1 MLYCLKKLLPGATWA
16 YMIAMI
22 EVLVSTT
29 SDVFFANK
37 LSITK
42 SGSHFIALAN
52 PRAHLTNRNRKD
64 LSNKKD
70 LA

>member
-1 MLYCLKKLLPGATWA
+1 ML
-16 YMIAMI
+16 AMI
-22 EVLVSTT
+22 EVLVST

-52 PRAHLTNRNRKD
+52 PLAHLTNH
-64 LSNKKD
+64 NK
-70 LA
+70 